1 MLGVLL
7 AAIIAFWVILQR
19 PTVPVPP
26 VSPPPPIVQVDPQP
40 PPRLPPVVPPSS
52 DPTNAN
58 CPASVKYLTSPPDF
72 TRQNLHNRELFN
84 AVQWKVEYVAGNC
97 GGAVVTGTDASGRVI
112 NVQSYGPNLRFQ
124 YQWTI
129 LYGAGTVQVDRFEP
143 FNNFVGRTIYTFNN
157 NILVGVQQLDG
168 NQRLLVDARFNRAY
182 GQLAVALKFFDAPT
196 GRLVNSYTVASADVQ
211 SAGNQRFFLFDM
223 FGQTN

>member
-1 MLGVLL
+1 M
-7 AAIIAFWVILQR
+7 
-19 PTVPVPP
+19 
-26 VSPPPPIVQVDPQP
+26 
-40 PPRLPPVVPPSS
+40 
-52 DPTNAN
+52 
-58 CPASVKYLTSPPDF
+58 TSPPDF
-72 TRQNLHNRELFN
+72 IRQNLHNRELFS
-84 AVQWKVEYVAGNC
+84 AVQWKVEYMAGNC

-112 NVQSYGPNLRFQ
+112 NIQSYGPDLRFQ
-124 YQWTI
+124 HQWTI
-129 LYGAGTVQVDRFEP
+129 LYGAGSVQVDRFEP
-143 FNNFVGRTIYTFNN
+143 FNNFVGRTLYTFNN

-168 NQRLLVDARFNRAY
+168 NQRLLVDARFSRAY